1 MPGTVPAAGIRCLA
15 LFDLDGTIT
24 RHDTLFPYVHGFLHR
39 HPLHAPGVLRVIP
52 AVVGFAVGSL
62 DHGALKA
69 TFIRGTLGGCSR
81 AQLDAWTA
89 RFVPRLLAHGLFA
102 DALSAIEQHRRSGDE
117 LVLMSASVDLYVPA
131 IARALGFSQCIC
143 TAVRWDGD
151 RLDGALASPNRRGP
165 EKARC
170 LEALRGRFPQM
181 PIIAYGNAASDLEHL
196 RRADRAVL
204 VNGSVRARR
213 SAAAAGIGT
222 VTWR

>member
-1 MPGTVPAAGIRCLA
+1 MRSLA

-24 RHDTLFPYVHGFLHR
+24 RHDTLFPYVHGYLHR
-39 HPLHAPGVLRVIP
+39 HPLRAPGVLRVIP
-52 AVVGFAVGSL
+52 ALLGFAVGSL
-62 DHGALKA
+62 DQGALKA
-69 TFIRGTLGGCSR
+69 TFIRGTLGGSSR

-89 RFVPRLLAHGLFA
+89 RFVPRLLAHGLYA
-102 DALSAIEQHRRSGDE
+102 DARSAIEQHRGSGDE

-131 IARALGFSQCIC
+131 VARALGFSECIC

-170 LEALRGRFPQM
+170 LEALRGRYPQM

-196 RRADRAVL
+196 RLADHAVL
-204 VNGSVRARR
+204 VNGSARARR
-213 SAAAAGIGT
+213 GAAAAGIRT

>member
-1 MPGTVPAAGIRCLA
+1 MVPATGVRSLA
-15 LFDLDGTIT
+15 VFDLDGTIT

-39 HPLHAPGVLRVIP
+39 HPLRAPGVLEVVP
-52 AVVGFAVGSL
+52 ALLAFAAGSR

-69 TFIRGTLGGCSR
+69 AFIRGTLGGCTR

-89 RFVPRLLAHGLFA
+89 HFVPRLLAHGLFA
-102 DALSAIEQHRRSGDE
+102 DARAAIEQHRGSGDA

-131 IARALGFSQCIC
+131 IARALGFSECIC

-151 RLDGALASPNRRGP
+151 LLDGSLAGPNRRGP

-170 LEALRGRFPQM
+170 LEALRVRYPQM
-181 PIIAYGNAASDLEHL
+181 PITAYGNAASDLEHL
-196 RRADRAVL
+196 RLADDAVL
-204 VNGSVRARR
+204 VNGSARARR
-213 SAAAAGIGT
+213 DAAAAGIRT